1 MKRLIPAAILLSV
14 VLISYFGSLKYIN
27 DSCAEADRLAD
38 KCEAEYRSGRN
49 AEEEIE
55 RLKKLWDK
63 KEKMLS
69 FFVNHADI
77 DNIELELSSLTV
89 FASEKED
96 AMFYDHIESMRTMLH
111 QIKEDT
117 VLSTHSVF

>member
-1 MKRLIPAAILLSV
+1 MKRLIPAAILLAV

-69 FFVNHADI
+69 FFDKTSSF
-77 DNIELELSSLTV
+77 IEYTV
-89 FASEKED
+89 
-96 AMFYDHIESMRTMLH
+96 
-111 QIKEDT
+111 
-117 VLSTHSVF
+117 

>member
-1 MKRLIPAAILLSV
+1 MKRLIPAAILLAV

-55 RLKKLWDK
+55 RLK
-63 KEKMLS
+63 S
-69 FFVNHADI
+69 FG
-77 DNIELELSSLTV
+77 
-89 FASEKED
+89 
-96 AMFYDHIESMRTMLH
+96 
-111 QIKEDT
+111 IKRRKCFPF
-117 VLSTHSVF
+117 L